1 MSACNVKDF
10 ADVAMEKV
18 EAFWN
23 ARPCNIRHSSRELG
37 SREYFD
43 DVEARKYF
51 VEPHI
56 PGFAQ
61 FERWKD
67 KKVLEVGCGIGTD
80 TISFARAGA
89 KVTAIDYSEKSLDI
103 ARRRAEVYG
112 LEIDFYKANAEE
124 ISRLVPVE
132 DYDLVY
138 SFGVIHH
145 TPRPWQA
152 ISEIRK
158 YMGPRSELKI
168 MVYHRYSWKTFW
180 ILMTYGRGAF
190 WKADELIAQYSEA
203 QTGCPV
209 TYTFTKKS
217 IEELLEG
224 FDVLEARAE
233 HIFPYRIE
241 DYKAYQYKKVWYF
254 RYLPERV
261 FRWLERRFGWHLC
274 VTAKTAN

>member
-1 MSACNVKDF
+1 MSTCSVKDF
-10 ADVAMEKV
+10 ADVSMDKV

-23 ARPCNIRHSSRELG
+23 ARPCNIRHSLREVG

-56 PGFAQ
+56 PPFAQ

-80 TISFARAGA
+80 TINFARAGA

-112 LEIDFYKANAEE
+112 LDIDFYKANAED

-145 TPRPWQA
+145 TPRPRRVV
-152 ISEIRK
+152 SEIRK
-158 YMGPRSELKI
+158 
-168 MVYHRYSWKTFW
+168 W
-180 ILMTYGRGAF
+180 A
-190 WKADELIAQYSEA
+190 
-203 QTGCPV
+203 
-209 TYTFTKKS
+209 
-217 IEELLEG
+217 ELLL
-224 FDVLEARAE
+224 D
-233 HIFPYRIE
+233 
-241 DYKAYQYKKVWYF
+241 KAATTTEKKAQEI
-254 RYLPERV
+254 LPEIAAAITEMKR
-261 FRWLERRFGWHLC
+261 LEDAIERRINGD
-274 VTAKTAN
+274 